1 MAKAR
6 SIGSIY
12 AELTVRD
19 KMSKALKGANAAL
32 ASMSKASATFV
43 AVGGAALGAAM
54 AYNTK
59 KTLEMAGT
67 LDDVAA
73 NTGLAVS
80 SVMKLRKA
88 YELGGISADG
98 MGKDVMKM
106 QKAIGT
112 AAAGG
117 KDPFAKLG
125 LSARELMDMNPEDAF
140 NAIGAS
146 IMAVENR
153 AARTTAAMEIFG
165 KSGGNLINVFGQME
179 DASKFLGRMPEV
191 MNRFAGSMARA
202 DDLINELPQ
211 KSTQFFTGFTA
222 GVIGE
227 LLPALEMVDEFD
239 FTTVGENLG
248 KSLAHGVEILKS
260 GDAWEVFKLH
270 GDKVLS
276 TIQASPGI
284 NALAAAINTA
294 LDPMVWEIFKTHGEI
309 ALLGLQKSPA
319 MNALAAAINATLDFG
334 LASENPG
341 GQTSWATFF
350 DKYADAGQ
358 AANDEIIEGLYQRL
372 ADLPTFAER
381 FAGFMEAGTEAAAEN
396 VDDIQRRIDEINN
409 RTAAQ
414 VEADR
419 QAAAKANPGASA
431 AAAASS
437 RSPLSGG
444 GNAESLVN
452 EYARRGLSLDTNARD
467 NPMAKTSQTVEAIF
481 KLLARNFRV
490 TREPV
495 F

>member
-112 AAAGG
+112 AASGG
-117 KDPFAKLG
+117 KDPFEKLG
-125 LSARELMDMNPEDAF
+125 LSARDLMDMNPEDAF

-146 IMAVENR
+146 IMAIENR

-248 KSLAHGVEILKS
+248 KSLATGVELLRS
-260 GDAWEVFKLH
+260 GDSWELFQLH
-270 GDKVLS
+270 GEKALMSLQLS
-276 TIQASPGI
+276 ANSFFDTLNDPENFEGMFRGIQSAIAENAAQGGMPGQI
-284 NALAAAINTA
+284 VNG
-294 LDPMVWEIFKTHGEI
+294 W
-309 ALLGLQKSPA
+309 
-319 MNALAAAINATLDFG
+319 AAAINAVFDKSSLTDGEGFG
-334 LASENPG
+334 AFWEN
-341 GQTSWATFF
+341 F
-350 DKYADAGQ
+350 DKYAQAGITDAEDLRD
-358 AANDEIIEGLYQRL
+358 ALAEI
-372 ADLPTFAER
+372 PTFAER
-381 FAGFMEAGTEAAAEN
+381 FATAMENGASGMMPEIDE
-396 VDDIQRRIDEINN
+396 VQRRIDEINN

-414 VEADR
+414 IER
-419 QAAAKANPGASA
+419 NREEAAKAEAESTAPTSA
-431 AAAASS
+431 A
-437 RSPLSGG
+437 RNPLSGG
-444 GNAESLVN
+444 GSAESLVN
-452 EYARRGLSLDTNARD
+452 EYARRGLSLDTNGGGNKSEIKSISEDVRTML
-467 NPMAKTSQTVEAIF
+467 NLF
-481 KLLARNFRV
+481 LRNFRV